1 MHRCLFT
8 CLLVFLLTGAA
19 QTQYDSNLQPDSQP
33 NSQPSVRLGGQSF
46 SDLYAAQRILLSSFC
61 RLDFEGARLQA
72 GGWDRFRPYTSLR
85 DNPEFTRIL
94 IVTRFDIETPD
105 QPSEE
110 LSVHFQSLGSY
121 QLGEGYTADKSSQSA
136 EFRMQE
142 QNGALMITAVS
153 PESPHVSPR
162 AALAWMKRLL
172 DDPKTDD
179 LERQHLRDAVN
190 QLNTLLTPVPAAP
203 GGQ

>member
-1 MHRCLFT
+1 MHRYLFT
-8 CLLVFLLTGAA
+8 CLLVLLLTGAA
-19 QTQYDSNLQPDSQP
+19 WSQYDSNLQPDSLP

-46 SDLYAAQRILLSSFC
+46 SDLYAAQRMLLSNFC

-85 DNPEFTRIL
+85 DNPDFSRVV

-110 LSVHFQSLGSY
+110 LPVHFQTVGFY
-121 QLGEGYTADKSSQSA
+121 QLGEGYTADNSGQSA
-136 EFRMQE
+136 EFRVQE
-142 QNGALMITAVS
+142 QNGALMVTAVS

-172 DDPKTDD
+172 NDPKTDD
-179 LERQHLRDAVN
+179 LEREHLRDAVS
-190 QLNTLLTPVPAAP
+190 QLNALLTPAPPAH
-203 GGQ
+203 